1 MGARKRISAEARKEA
16 QKTMYFA
23 KLRNVPTSPR
33 KMRLVVD
40 MIRGMEVFRAL
51 GVLKFSNKEAAAR
64 VEKLLRSA
72 IANWEQKNER
82 KAEAGEL
89 CVFVSFNQVEI
100 VSSISVDCATT
111 LKRMRP
117 APQGRGYRI
126 RKRSNHVTLFVDTL
140 SKNDSQN

>member
-1 MGARKRISAEARKEA
+1 MGVRKRQSAEKIKEARKA
-16 QKTMYFA
+16 QSFA

-40 MIRGMEVFRAL
+40 MIRGQEVFKAL
-51 GVLKFSNKEAAAR
+51 GILKFSNKEAAAR

-89 CVFVSFNQVEI
+89 YVSTVF
-100 VSSISVDCATT
+100 VDCAPM
-111 LKRMRP
+111 LKRLRP

-126 RKRSNHVTLFVDTL
+126 RKRSNHVTLFVDT
-140 SKNDSQN
+140 KDNNAKA